1 MFRTSAHARRPSI
14 EGRHW
19 RLLLQVK
26 SLAGNAMHAIS
37 IGSIIAFT
45 MARTRLL
52 PALRVMRG
60 ISSSGDFGLGFSGGS
75 ECDFDEDGL
84 MSILSCDLVDE
95 TSRSGMTSRTSAG
108 SVGCKR
114 MGDQRCVRCALNLEM
129 SVRLNICVEPSR

>member
-1 MFRTSAHARRPSI
+1 MSSA
-14 EGRHW
+14 
-19 RLLLQVK
+19 QVK

-45 MARTRLL
+45 MDRTRLL

-60 ISSSGDFGLGFSGGS
+60 ISSLGDFVLGFSGGS

-84 MSILSCDLVDE
+84 MSILSCGLVDE

-108 SVGCKR
+108 SVSRKR
-114 MGDQRCVRCALNLEM
+114 KRAAPVAIPATSAGAVRTQELQENVFIGGLEADDDM
-129 SVRLNICVEPSR
+129 E